1 MTKTESSRSLPAAPS
16 ADLSPGHTPAVEVS
30 AADPP
35 ESLDKVRDIL
45 FGGQMRAVDGRLQ
58 ALEERLSHEQ
68 AQMFAAQGS
77 QLASLE
83 TNLRRELQSL
93 TEQVSVDRVKRD
105 EELKVLGGD
114 LRDALRS
121 LEKRHVK
128 LEEMGGAAD
137 AELRDS
143 ILEQSRVVS
152 AQLERLSNRLSTD
165 LNREVAGLRHDKTD
179 VSSLVGIFSDMAQRL
194 GSALDTGA
202 AKGRD
207 GARS

>member
-1 MTKTESSRSLPAAPS
+1 MAKTENSRRLVAAPAADLPPAPMPADLPAA
-16 ADLSPGHTPAVEVS
+16 E
-30 AADPP
+30 PP

-58 ALEERLSHEQ
+58 ALEERMLREQ
-68 AQMFAAQGS
+68 AQMHAAHTS
-77 QLASLE
+77 QVAGLE
-83 TNLRRELQSL
+83 ADLRRELQSL
-93 TEQVSVDRVKRD
+93 GEQLALDRVKRS
-105 EELKVLGGD
+105 EELKLLGAD

-143 ILEQSRVVS
+143 ILEQSRAVN
-152 AQLERLSNRLSTD
+152 AQIERLSQRIAAD
-165 LNREVAGLRHDKTD
+165 MNREVSGLRHDKAD
-179 VSSLVGIFSDMAQRL
+179 IASLVDVFSDMAGRL
-194 GSALDTGA
+194 GSALHNGNRSA
-202 AKGRD
+202 GD

>member
-1 MTKTESSRSLPAAPS
+1 MAKTESSRRFAAAPS
-16 ADLSPGHTPAVEVS
+16 PADLAPAPTPADLPAPE
-30 AADPP
+30 PP

-58 ALEERLSHEQ
+58 ALEERLLHEQ
-68 AQMFAAQGS
+68 AQMFTAHGS
-77 QLASLE
+77 QVASLE
-83 TNLRRELQSL
+83 ANLRRELQSL
-93 TEQVSVDRVKRD
+93 AEQVSADRVKRG
-105 EELKVLGGD
+105 EELKALGAD
-114 LRDALRS
+114 LRDALRA

-152 AQLERLSNRLSTD
+152 AQLERLSNRITADLS
-165 LNREVAGLRHDKTD
+165 REVAGLRHDKAD
-179 VSSLVGIFSDMAQRL
+179 ISSLVGVFSDMAHRL
-194 GSALDTGA
+194 GSALDNGTGSV
-202 AKGRD
+202 RD